1 LAFHLG
7 HSIIYLMYKFL
18 EKEERLNLL
27 VELKAEWNRKHA
39 DRIRVILL
47 LDEGKKYKD
56 ICNFLFIDEGTIA
69 NWRKRYKDGGLE
81 RLFNDQYKAKKCCL
95 SPDELELLHSHL
107 LGTTYRRTSEI
118 SKYIKDNFG
127 VEYKNNSVRRLLKS
141 LGFSYKKPKKTPCK
155 ADKEKQQHFLNQYN
169 GFKSHGPVYFMDS
182 THPRH
187 CPVMGYGW
195 IKTGLD
201 KYIPCNSGRAH
212 LNINGAVNIKN
223 LDIITRQSKTVN
235 KDAICELLKAIR
247 LKNPNEEKIYVIMD
261 NASYNRSKK
270 VRNLAKDLNIRIKYL
285 PPYSPNLNHAER
297 LWRFFREEVLS
308 MKYYETLDDFSKYCS
323 KFFRGIRKYKSQLET
338 LFADNFQAMGT

>member
-1 LAFHLG
+1 LAFYLG
-7 HSIIYLMYKFL
+7 QSIISFMYKFL
-18 EKEERLNLL
+18 EKHERINLL
-27 VELKAEWNRKHA
+27 IELKAESNRKYA

-47 LDEGKKYKD
+47 LDDNWTYKT
-56 ICNFLFIDEGTIA
+56 ICEAFFIDEGTIA
-69 NWRKRYKDGGLE
+69 NWRKRYKEGGLE
-81 RLFNDQYKAKKCCL
+81 RLFNDQYKVKKCCL
-95 SPDELELLHSHL
+95 SPDELELLQNHL
-107 LGTTYRRTSEI
+107 LEITYRRTSEI
-118 SKYIKDNFG
+118 TKYIKDHFR
-127 VEYKNNSVRRLLKS
+127 VEYQNNSVRRLLKS
-141 LGFSYKKPKKTPCK
+141 MGFSYKKPKKTPCK
-155 ADKEKQQHFLNQYN
+155 ADKEKQKHFLNQYH

-195 IKTGLD
+195 IKKGFD
-201 KYIPCNSGRAH
+201 KFIPCNSGRAH

-223 LDIITRQSKTVN
+223 LDIITMQSATVD

-247 LKNPNEEKIYVIMD
+247 LKNPNEDKIYVIMD

-270 VRNLAKDLNIRIKYL
+270 VRNLSKELNIRIKYL

-308 MKYYETLDDFSKYCS
+308 MKYYETLDDFSKSCS
-323 KFFRGIRKYKSQLET
+323 KFFRGIRKYRDQLET